1 MLSYLVRIFLGKQH
15 QTEHM
20 FTMAW
25 ISSGVVRADIAN
37 KTAKRCAA
45 LVEIL

>member
-1 MLSYLVRIFLGKQH
+1 MLSYLVRISFNQQH

-25 ISSGVVRADIAN
+25 FSAGVERADIAN
-37 KTAKRCAA
+37 EINKRCAA